1 MRIIESESWLING
14 NADKII
20 KKQYEDELKSLA
32 SGIKY
37 CKNAIAQKDIETWEK
52 KEYQSVLTD
61 YESREKDIK
70 NILKGMK

>member
-14 NADKII
+14 NVDKII

-32 SGIKY
+32 SSIKY

-70 NILKGMK
+70 NILKRMK